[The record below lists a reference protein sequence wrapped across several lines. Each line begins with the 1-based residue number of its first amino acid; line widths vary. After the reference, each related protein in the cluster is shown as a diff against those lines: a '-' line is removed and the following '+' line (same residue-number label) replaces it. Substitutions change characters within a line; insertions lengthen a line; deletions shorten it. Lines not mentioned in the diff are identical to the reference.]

1 MTEDKE
7 PRRWMRAFPRGWR
20 DRYAAELNALVDD
33 LREEGDLRP
42 SDRIDI
48 VRSGLTMRSCHVNRR
63 SLHKALGPVFAAA
76 SVLVGL
82 ALAGT
87 FTPARTVL
95 GPLQAALGPP
105 ASGKVIVLHARTT
118 VLSPAQKAII
128 FCTAA
133 PIIGEVTA
141 CTSLSARH
149 MVPHGTNETPK
160 VRSVTVGIRPVP
172 EASREAT
179 TADR

>member
-1 MTEDKE
+1 MTEDKQ
-7 PRRWMRAFPRGWR
+7 PRPWMRAFPRSWR

-48 VRSGLTMRSCHVNRR
+48 VRSGLTMRSRHVNRR

-87 FTPARTVL
+87 FAPAQTVL
-95 GPLQAALGPP
+95 GRPQTALGLPV
-105 ASGKVIVLHARTT
+105 SGKVIVLHARTT
-118 VLSPAQKAII
+118 VLSPAQKAI

-133 PIIGEVTA
+133 PITGEVTA

-149 MVPHGTNETPK
+149 TVPHGTNETPK
-160 VRSVTVGIRPVP
+160 IRSVTVGVRPVP
-172 EASREAT
+172 QASREAT

>member
-48 VRSGLTMRSCHVNRR
+48 VRSGLTMRSRHVNRR
-63 SLHKALGPVFAAA
+63 SLYKALGPMFAAA

-87 FTPARTVL
+87 F
-95 GPLQAALGPP
+95 GPSPKFHAKWDTLGPP
-105 ASGKVIVLHARTT
+105 VAGQVIVLHART
-118 VLSPAQKAII
+118 VPWRAKKPALICTLTPSTGAVSVCKA
-128 FCTAA
+128 
-133 PIIGEVTA
+133 
-141 CTSLSARH
+141 LSAPR
-149 MVPHGTNETPK
+149 VQTP
-160 VRSVTVGIRPVP
+160 SGNATVTVRVQS
-172 EASREAT
+172 AS
-179 TADR
+179 

>member
-7 PRRWMRAFPRGWR
+7 QRPWMRAFPRGWR

-33 LREEGDLRP
+33 LREEGDLRS

-48 VRSGLTMRSCHVNRR
+48 VRSGLTMRSRHVNRR
-63 SLHKALGPVFAAA
+63 SLYKALGPMFAAA

-87 FTPARTVL
+87 FAPAQTTLRPPQAVL
-95 GPLQAALGPP
+95 VPP

-118 VLSPAQKAII
+118 VVSPAQKAIM

-133 PIIGEVTA
+133 PITGEVTA
-141 CTSLSARH
+141 CKSLSARH

-172 EASREAT
+172 QASREAT
-179 TADR
+179 TAGR